1 MATVMGFTELLM
13 SRDADEEQQV
23 QWLAWLDHLYED
35 SHRVIATV
43 DELLNVS
50 RIQSATSPS
59 NAAHGH
65 QASAGPRL
73 GVAHDGD

>member
-13 SRDADEEQQV
+13 SRDADEEQQI

-35 SHRVIATV
+35 SRRVIATV

-50 RIQSATSPS
+50 RIQSGNVSVKCCPW
-59 NAAHGH
+59 
-65 QASAGPRL
+65 ASSLCWSAPRSRT
-73 GVAHDGD
+73 